1 MSLMYYVVL
10 FIQHPNNKVMNVYW
24 RGLCLEDLHPG
35 KFCRPP
41 WPLTMTQA
49 TLVAPLAIL
58 VILFVPTILYVLVL
72 STCNSKK
79 GMMVTDHAIL
89 VIFPIFTN
97 LYYTFESEVRV
108 DTRPTIS
115 VVDCQAQT
123 RCQAGSSCQARAG
136 CQAGARSHSYPNIS
150 TSAQK
155 GFQKKRFKTF
165 IFKTWAWK
173 GTFMFVRWKD
183 ISLR

>member
-1 MSLMYYVVL
+1 MLIHAYCLNMAIMSLMYYVVL

-72 STCNSKK
+72 SLCHAKK
-79 GMMVTDHAIL
+79 GMGVIDHAIL
-89 VIFPIFTN
+89 FIFPIFTN
-97 LYYTFESEVRV
+97 LYYNFNSEVEEKTTPKIAALEWR
-108 DTRPTIS
+108 
-115 VVDCQAQT
+115 AQ
-123 RCQAGSSCQARAG
+123 
-136 CQAGARSHSYPNIS
+136 ARSHY
-150 TSAQK
+150 
-155 GFQKKRFKTF
+155 
-165 IFKTWAWK
+165 
-173 GTFMFVRWKD
+173 
-183 ISLR
+183 